1 MLDNF
6 ITFYTIVGT
15 ILFIIAV
22 TIGFMIVIAV
32 ILVYIIDLILFLEK
46 KVVEIV
52 DKIVD
57 KFRGGMNC

>member
-22 TIGFMIVIAV
+22 TIGFMVVIA
-32 ILVYIIDLILFLEK
+32 INLIYI
-46 KVVEIV
+46 VEIV

-57 KFRGGMNC
+57 KFRGNKSG